1 MDEQSAIKQLKQG
14 DIQGL
19 KTLVEIYQVRAVH
32 AGFLIV
38 GDRGQAEDIVQNA
51 FIRIFERIEQ
61 YDMKRP
67 FGPWFFRIVV
77 NDALKTS
84 SKQKRL
90 TSLDTDNV
98 EQNIQIRDP
107 LLLPEEQFVV
117 QELRQQLWSLLQQ
130 LPPNQSAAI
139 VLRYYLELPER
150 DIAEFLHSPVGTVKW
165 WLHSAKKSL
174 AKLLKLELDINEPH

>member
-19 KTLVEIYQVRAVH
+19 KTLVEIYEVRAVH
-32 AGFLIV
+32 AVVLIV

-61 YDMKRP
+61 YDTKRP

-77 NDALKTS
+77 NDALKTT

-98 EQNIQIRDP
+98 GHNIQIRDP
-107 LLLPEEQFVV
+107 LILPEQRFEV
-117 QELRQQLWSLLQQ
+117 QELKQQIWLLVQQ

-174 AKLLKLELDINEPH
+174 AKALKT